1 MESMELMMFSNVY
14 KNKKI
19 LVTGHTGF
27 KGSWL
32 VAWLQKLGAKVAG
45 IALLPNMNP
54 SHFDLLKLDLE
65 SYFIDIRNY
74 SEILKVVKK
83 IKPEIVF
90 HLAAQPLVRDS
101 YAIPLETFDTNV
113 MGTANVLNACREIEE
128 LRAIVVVTS
137 DKCYENKEWVRGY
150 CENDSMGGYDPYSAS
165 KGCAELVTTSF
176 RNSYFNLNEF
186 NKKHQVLL
194 ASARAGNVIGGGDWS
209 KDRLIP
215 DIVRAVA
222 SGEEVHIRNPQSV
235 RPWQHVLECLSGYLC
250 LGEKLLQGDKKFAEA
265 WNFAP
270 SGNEMISVGEIVKK
284 MQFYW
289 SKVQYEIV
297 SNINQLHEAN
307 LLKLNASKA
316 NSLLRWKEVWDLE
329 KTLKMTTNWYRG
341 FYDTGSI
348 LTNDDIK
355 TYVEDAGNSA
365 IDWVK

>member
-32 VAWLQKLGAKVAG
+32 VAWLQELGAKVAG
-45 IALLPNMNP
+45 IALPPNTKP

-65 SYFIDIRNY
+65 SCFIDIRNY
-74 SEILKVVKK
+74 DEILKTVKK
-83 IKPEIVF
+83 VQPEIVF

-101 YAIPLETFDTNV
+101 YAMPLETFDTNI
-113 MGTANVLNACREIEE
+113 MGTANILNACREIEG
-128 LRAIVVVTS
+128 LKAIVVVTS
-137 DKCYENKEWVRGY
+137 DKCYENKEWIRGY
-150 CENDSMGGYDPYSAS
+150 CESDPMGGYDPYSVS
-165 KGCAELVTTSF
+165 KGCAELVTACF

-186 NKKHQVLL
+186 GKKHQVLL
-194 ASARAGNVIGGGDWS
+194 ASARAGNVVGGGDWS

-222 SGEEVHIRNPQSV
+222 SGEKVHIRNPHAM

-250 LGEKLLQGDKKFAEA
+250 LGEKLLQKDKKFAEA

-270 SGNEMISVGEIVKK
+270 SGNEMISVDEIVKK

-297 SNINQLHEAN
+297 VNANQPHEAN
-307 LLKLNASKA
+307 LLKLDATKA
-316 NSLLRWKEVWDLE
+316 NTFLHWKEVWGLG
-329 KTLKMTTNWYRG
+329 KTLEMTTSWYRG
-341 FYDTGSI
+341 FYDSKSI
-348 LTNDDIK
+348 LTSDDIK
-355 TYVEDAGNSA
+355 AYVADARNLT